1 MPQQEVISP
10 VTARTEWCA
19 GIVPVRKPND
29 SVRICVDLTQPNKA
43 AQREIHP
50 IPLLDEN
57 LAKLGD
63 GNRFYK
69 LDANSGFWQIP
80 LDAKS
85 KLLTTFV
92 TPFGCFCFIRPHLV
106 SAPLQRSSNVRGPRC
121 LRAWRRP
128 SVRWMM
134 SSLTGWA
141 SQNAMDADERNHQ
154 QEAEL
159 TLNDKCEFSR
169 CAIRFLTYII
179 DSSEL
184 HANPQKTLL

>member
-50 IPLLDEN
+50 ISLLDEN
-57 LAKLGD
+57 FAKLGD
-63 GNRFYK
+63 GKRFYK

-85 KLLTTFV
+85 KLLMHNLCHTIWMFLFHQ
-92 TPFGCFCFIRPHLV
+92 TPIWY
-106 SAPLQRSSNVRGPRC
+106 Q
-121 LRAWRRP
+121 
-128 SVRWMM
+128 
-134 SSLTGWA
+134 
-141 SQNAMDADERNHQ
+141 
-154 QEAEL
+154 
-159 TLNDKCEFSR
+159 
-169 CAIRFLTYII
+169 
-179 DSSEL
+179 
-184 HANPQKTLL
+184 LLYRDLPT